1 MTHPRIYGIMSH
13 ARDCP
18 YLCDILFAQASRVS
32 RQMSLISFNTPPP
45 PSHLLRDDEASNH
58 DPLTGKSLK
67 IVLVGEA
74 DASTASVA
82 DGSSLPVNHFPLVR
96 LDVDVIT
103 DSIAGRL
110 ATSLLGHVLFLKNQ
124 IPL

>member
-1 MTHPRIYGIMSH
+1 MP
-13 ARDCP
+13 
-18 YLCDILFAQASRVS
+18 
-32 RQMSLISFNTPPP
+32 LIGFNTPPP
-45 PSHLLRDDEASNH
+45 SSHSLRDEEASNL
-58 DPLTGKSLK
+58 DRSDSLKGKSLK
-67 IVLVGEA
+67 VVSTGEA
-74 DASTASVA
+74 DDT
-82 DGSSLPVNHFPLVR
+82 DGSSFKLNQFPLVR

>member
-1 MTHPRIYGIMSH
+1 MP
-13 ARDCP
+13 
-18 YLCDILFAQASRVS
+18 
-32 RQMSLISFNTPPP
+32 LIGFNTPPP
-45 PSHLLRDDEASNH
+45 SSRSLRDEASNL
-58 DPLTGKSLK
+58 DRSVSLKGKSLK
-67 IVLVGEA
+67 VASAGEA
-74 DASTASVA
+74 DPT
-82 DGSSLPVNHFPLVR
+82 DGSSFKLNQFPLVR

>member
-1 MTHPRIYGIMSH
+1 MP
-13 ARDCP
+13 
-18 YLCDILFAQASRVS
+18 
-32 RQMSLISFNTPPP
+32 LISFNTPPP
-45 PSHLLRDDEASNH
+45 SSHLLRDDEASNR
-58 DPLTGKSLK
+58 DPLTGNSLK
-67 IVLVGEA
+67 IASVGEA
-74 DASTASVA
+74 DATGSAVSVA
-82 DGSSLPVNHFPLVR
+82 DGSSLNRFPLVR